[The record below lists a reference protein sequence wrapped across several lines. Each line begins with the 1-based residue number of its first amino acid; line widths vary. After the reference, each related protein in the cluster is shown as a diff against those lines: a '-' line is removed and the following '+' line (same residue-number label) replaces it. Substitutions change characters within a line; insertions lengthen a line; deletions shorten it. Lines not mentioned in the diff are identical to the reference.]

1 MSIYR
6 TGRGIDIRESKDIN
20 INDIDM
26 NDNDENILVNELDN
40 WVVIKNVN
48 ISLSDRQKNKNKT
61 MKGLRLAQNER
72 IKVDGM
78 RVKGFKQKNQYVIE

>member
-48 ISLSDRQKNKNKT
+48 ISLSDR
-61 MKGLRLAQNER
+61 
-72 IKVDGM
+72 
-78 RVKGFKQKNQYVIE
+78 